1 MAKEQLVM
9 VRDKEGY
16 IHRKC
21 IRTCMEAEGKTILN
35 TPNRDSNL
43 NLVIGNLVHCKSTS
57 MQELLVDDCKSP
69 KLNLL
74 SLQLSNKSEQRDFS
88 ASQLQATSTSL
99 KGKEP
104 SLSSSE
110 PLRML
115 RLTCFCN
122 KSSWY
127 GSPGVKEKPLTCAL
141 LDTVENFRHVTH
153 HFKDAHISPMGVVKT
168 SVSISATPP
177 PPRILAPEVGGVGP
191 SIPKRV
197 TTKITHHRSHYSSRR
212 KIKQLPVILRID
224 GVSRV
229 TCSHTWSQGLVQGAA
244 AHFVTIR
251 TVGIYFC
258 NKALLNSTR
267 GNVEIPQ
274 SWDICEIKRRAIYAF
289 MNISDLE
296 ILIDTLVKY
305 CPELRSLKFH
315 DSQRMRPLHV
325 SAIRKNFV
333 HLRNVHICVDDI
345 VTEDVDSL
353 NIRKLSSFHNLN
365 SISLMC
371 SMWPKDRSC
380 FQPIAEGC
388 HALKH
393 FSVGYISSLSSRS
406 AANKILPQIVP
417 IRPTMRVKLTAIAL
431 QSIKMRGKYV
441 DNDAVEGP
449 HSGEDERVVHG
460 GECDGPNRMLCPKER
475 MLPDMTLAALRSCR
489 HRYVGGCPRPPVTS
503 PWPTGT
509 WGSPGGLGPCRGPLS
524 VLGAL

>member
-9 VRDKEGY
+9 V
-16 IHRKC
+16 
-21 IRTCMEAEGKTILN
+21 
-35 TPNRDSNL
+35 P
-43 NLVIGNLVHCKSTS
+43 S

-69 KLNLL
+69 KLYLL

-197 TTKITHHRSHYSSRR
+197 TTK
-212 KIKQLPVILRID
+212 
-224 GVSRV
+224 
-229 TCSHTWSQGLVQGAA
+229 
-244 AHFVTIR
+244 
-251 TVGIYFC
+251 VGIYFC

-475 MLPDMTLAALRSCR
+475 MLPDMTLAVLRSCR